1 MYGREGKDFTVA
13 AAGDA
18 IINRKISN
26 CKEERVRELAE
37 IIRDADAGFVNL
49 ETLLHDF
56 EPYPNAESGGTYMR
70 SPRDITKE
78 LEWMGF
84 DLFAA
89 ANNHTGDYSN
99 RGKISTI
106 EALEKQNLTYAG
118 LGRNLRNARSPSYLD
133 TPGGNVALVA
143 ACSHFPTGSQAGKQR
158 PDVKGRPGLSP
169 LKLKTKFM
177 VDEEWFE
184 NIKELS
190 RRLGLEEVKEK
201 DYRDEGLLVPG
212 EDEDNFVLPNPKNGN
227 QTFTKGEECKVF
239 YEMDDKD
246 RESIKREIRS
256 ARKQSDWV
264 LMSLH
269 YHAGKNGHTNDRSVP
284 EFARSFARECIDSGA
299 DAFLGHG
306 SHTLK
311 GIEIYQEK
319 PIFYGLGNFF
329 FQNKTVDKLPAEMY
343 DSLEQYPRGEELDQ
357 DNVPSDVYDATE
369 YDEEG
374 NPIGFLSKKSYWETV
389 LPVIK
394 FKEGYLGE
402 IELYPV
408 GLGKNEPRTRRG
420 RPLLRKDEKGESILR
435 DLKDLSEEFGTEIKI
450 TDKKGIIEL

>member
-1 MYGREGKDFTVA
+1 MYGREGKDFTLA

-18 IINRKISN
+18 IINRKISV
-26 CKEERVRELAE
+26 CEEKRVKELVN
-37 IIRDADAGFVNL
+37 IIRDADAGFINL

-99 RGKISTI
+99 GGKVSTI
-106 EALEKQNLTYAG
+106 EALEKQNLSYAG
-118 LGRNLRNARSPSYLD
+118 LGMNLREARSPCYLD
-133 TPGGNVALVA
+133 TPRGNVALVA
-143 ACSHFPTGSQAGKQR
+143 ACSHFPTGSEAGKQR
-158 PDVKGRPGLSP
+158 PDIKGRPGLSP

-177 VDEEWFE
+177 VDEKWFE
-184 NIKELS
+184 NIKKLSEL
-190 RRLGLEEVKEK
+190 LGLEEVKKK
-201 DYRDEGLLVPG
+201 DYKEKGLLIPG
-212 EDEDNFVLPNPKNGN
+212 EDEDNFVLLHPKEGN
-227 QTFTKGEECKVF
+227 MVFTKGKDFKIF
-239 YEMDDKD
+239 YEINKEDKG
-246 RESIKREIRS
+246 SIKREIKN
-256 ARKQSDWV
+256 ANKQSDWT

-269 YHAGKNGHTNDRSVP
+269 FHSGRNGHTNDRSVP
-284 EFARSFARECIDSGA
+284 DFARSFAHQCIDSGA
-299 DAFLGHG
+299 DVFLCHG

-311 GIEIYQEK
+311 GIEIYKEK

-343 DSLEQYPRGEELDQ
+343 ESLDRYPNGKDLGNE
-357 DNVPSDVYDATE
+357 NVPSDVYDVTE

-374 NPIGFLSKKSYWETV
+374 NPIGFLSNDSYWETV

-394 FKEGYLGE
+394 FERGKLKK
-402 IELYPV
+402 IDLFPV
-408 GLGKNEPRTRRG
+408 GLGRNEPRSRRG
-420 RPLLRKDEKGESILR
+420 RPLIKKDKKGKSIL
-435 DLKDLSEEFGTEIKI
+435 KDIKNLSEEFKTEIKI
-450 TDKKGIIEL
+450 TENKGVIEL